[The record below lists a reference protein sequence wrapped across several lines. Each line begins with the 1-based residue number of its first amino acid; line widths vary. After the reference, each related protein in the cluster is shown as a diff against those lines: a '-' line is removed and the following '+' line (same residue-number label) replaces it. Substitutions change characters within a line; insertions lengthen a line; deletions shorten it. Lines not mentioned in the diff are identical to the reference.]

1 MNAYVRWQTIVSPPA
16 HALKMFLQH
25 INTLAS
31 IYLTKWINTGDK
43 MIDNTITSIAVITL
57 STIAYYV
64 STNWIRLY
72 NLAIFYLYGMYKNP
86 LNINGTPYILRNSM
100 FQYRSKTE
108 FTEATRGAFMY
119 ITSHWINLTM
129 KDRGLHSSISARDL
143 YNILTQYIEE
153 NNTTCVRDIDSN
165 RILVENM
172 IVYTIGVSNRGSTV
186 YLYQNSSDT
195 TLISTGNNNDC
206 IYIYNALQEYII
218 KQITSRRTI
227 ADNEIYVPTASKEG
241 KPEMKS
247 IGKINKKKTFDALF
261 YPQKTEL
268 VRILEKFQKG
278 QMYPVHIPM
287 DNKLGILLYGPPGTG
302 KTGTVSAVA
311 NMLQRSLCVINFAE
325 IKTCQELDDIMDP
338 TMYSKYVYVFDE
350 FDCVLDVISGAAPR
364 DKKEE
369 VQDWG
374 KMLLYAEGE
383 ERKSILEMMR
393 QGRGRKGTAPID
405 LAYLLQKLDGLESA
419 ENRII
424 IATTNNPDRI
434 NPALMRPGRFDLK
447 ICLGL
452 CTADMVVDIL
462 DNYYKGG
469 REKIQ
474 RAGIPDGRYSPLQL
488 INAAI
493 QAPSMEKLLKQLA

>member
-1 MNAYVRWQTIVSPPA
+1 
-16 HALKMFLQH
+16 
-25 INTLAS
+25 
-31 IYLTKWINTGDK
+31 
-43 MIDNTITSIAVITL
+43 
-57 STIAYYV
+57 
-64 STNWIRLY
+64 
-72 NLAIFYLYGMYKNP
+72 
-86 LNINGTPYILRNSM
+86 
-100 FQYRSKTE
+100 
-108 FTEATRGAFMY
+108 
-119 ITSHWINLTM
+119 
-129 KDRGLHSSISARDL
+129 
-143 YNILTQYIEE
+143 
-153 NNTTCVRDIDSN
+153 
-165 RILVENM
+165 
-172 IVYTIGVSNRGSTV
+172 
-186 YLYQNSSDT
+186 
-195 TLISTGNNNDC
+195 
-206 IYIYNALQEYII
+206 
-218 KQITSRRTI
+218 
-227 ADNEIYVPTASKEG
+227 
-241 KPEMKS
+241 
-247 IGKINKKKTFDALF
+247 
-261 YPQKTEL
+261 
-268 VRILEKFQKG
+268 
-278 QMYPVHIPM
+278 
-287 DNKLGILLYGPPGTG
+287 
-302 KTGTVSAVA
+302 
-311 NMLQRSLCVINFAE
+311 
-325 IKTCQELDDIMDP
+325 
-338 TMYSKYVYVFDE
+338 MYSKYVYVFDE